1 MFVKSY
7 ALGFEGYW
15 REPAICGMPAKSGIY
30 GVYAC
35 TFDVRAGTV
44 SLWRLLYLGEAA
56 NVRDRVQGHEKWPE
70 WRRQLHMGQELCLNA
85 ALVYG
90 DDDRRRAEAAMIRQH
105 QPPCNSTYRDS
116 FPFDMT
122 TVTTTGANALMH
134 PVFTVRR
141 SENALASMLS
151 GIGRSW

>member
-1 MFVKSY
+1 MLVGSY

-15 REPAICGMPAKSGIY
+15 REPAISGIPAASGIY

-35 TFDVRAGTV
+35 TFDARAGTV

-70 WRRQLHMGQELCLNA
+70 WRRQLHTGQELCLNA
-85 ALVYG
+85 AVIYG
-90 DDDRRRAEAAMIRQH
+90 DNDRRRAEAGMIRQH
-105 QPPCNSTYRDS
+105 QPPCNSAYRDS
-116 FPFDMT
+116 FPFDTT

-134 PVFTVRR
+134 AVFTVRR
-141 SENALASMLS
+141 SENALASIL
-151 GIGRSW
+151 GGVGRGW